1 MTNYDKIKLAQAVA
15 VAATILTLT
24 LAFNIWLLI
33 LGLIVSWLFYCF
45 GLAICLHKFTSHR
58 AFEAKNKFIKYVILW
73 FGTQVTMGSTINF
86 AAGHRQHHVKSDT
99 PEDPYCLDGGLWHRI
114 KLFFYWFPTFKISP
128 LIVKDLLR
136 DSDHQFFNDHYWKI
150 LLVYPTILLLIDPV
164 LFGYFYALPVT
175 YVLLGMG
182 YVTVIAHLPSCR
194 RFGTRYHATND
205 NSWNSKLFGLLL
217 AGEGYHNNHHAFPGK
232 SNYETHPGDFDVSGR
247 IIDLIKLDT
256 AE

>member
-15 VAATILTLT
+15 VVATIATLT

-33 LGLIVSWLFYCF
+33 LGLLVSWIFYCF

-58 AFEAKNKFIKYVILW
+58 TFEAKNKFIKYVILW

-99 PEDPYCLDGGLWHRI
+99 PEDPYYLDGGLWHRI

-136 DSDHQFFNDHYWKI
+136 DSDHQFFNNHYYFSFHLHTFVLCSLCNRYIEQKHSMCDKVRSLI
-150 LLVYPTILLLIDPV
+150 YPLIP
-164 LFGYFYALPVT
+164 
-175 YVLLGMG
+175 
-182 YVTVIAHLPSCR
+182 
-194 RFGTRYHATND
+194 
-205 NSWNSKLFGLLL
+205 
-217 AGEGYHNNHHAFPGK
+217 
-232 SNYETHPGDFDVSGR
+232 
-247 IIDLIKLDT
+247 
-256 AE
+256 